1 MELQTI
7 ANKIKYISQYLD
19 LCRRLNDL
27 GFDLNDETIKEL
39 MPKSF
44 RKFKRVK
51 KELSRGIKN
60 AFWDFLGL
68 LINNH

>member
-7 ANKIKYISQYLD
+7 ANRIKYVSQYLD

-27 GFDLNDETIKEL
+27 GFDLNDEIIKTL

-51 KELSRGIKN
+51 KELIRGLKN
-60 AFWDFLGL
+60 AF
-68 LINNH
+68 

>member
-27 GFDLNDETIKEL
+27 GFDLNNETIKVL
-39 MPKSF
+39 MPKWF
-44 RKFKRVK
+44 RKFKRAK
-51 KELSRGIKN
+51 IDFSRGIKN
-60 AFWDFLGL
+60 AF
-68 LINNH
+68 

>member
-1 MELQTI
+1 MDLQTI
-7 ANKIKYISQYLD
+7 ANKIKYVSQYLD

-27 GFDLNDETIKEL
+27 GFDLNDETVKAL

-60 AFWDFLGL
+60 AF
-68 LINNH
+68 

>member
-7 ANKIKYISQYLD
+7 ANKIKYVSQYLD

-27 GFDLNDETIKEL
+27 GFDLNDETVKAL

-44 RKFKRVK
+44 RKFKNVK

>member
-27 GFDLNDETIKEL
+27 GFDLNNETIKVL
-39 MPKSF
+39 MPKSS
-44 RKFKRVK
+44 RKFKRAK

-60 AFWDFLGL
+60 AF
-68 LINNH
+68 

>member
-27 GFDLNDETIKEL
+27 GFDLNNETIKVL

-44 RKFKRVK
+44 RKFKRAK

-60 AFWDFLGL
+60 AF
-68 LINNH
+68 

>member
-7 ANKIKYISQYLD
+7 ANRIKYVSQYLD

-27 GFDLNDETIKEL
+27 GFDLNDEIIKTL
-39 MPKSF
+39 KPKSF

-51 KELSRGIKN
+51 KELSREIKN
-60 AFWDFLGL
+60 AF
-68 LINNH
+68 

>member
-7 ANKIKYISQYLD
+7 ANKIEYVSQYLD
-19 LCRRLNDL
+19 LCRRLNYL
-27 GFDLNDETIKEL
+27 GFDLNDEPIKVL

-44 RKFKRVK
+44 RKFKRAK

-60 AFWDFLGL
+60 AF
-68 LINNH
+68 